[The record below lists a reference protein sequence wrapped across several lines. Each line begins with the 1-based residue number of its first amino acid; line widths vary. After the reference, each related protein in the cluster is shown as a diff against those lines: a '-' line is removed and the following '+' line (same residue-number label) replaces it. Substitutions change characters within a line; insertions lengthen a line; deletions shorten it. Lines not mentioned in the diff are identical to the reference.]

1 MPEAA
6 INSVWEAIDR
16 MAQTQ
21 GEAVFLLS
29 PETGRELTFAGLKKQ
44 SLAIASRL
52 QKAGLQ
58 SGDKVA
64 FLMDNGLFTVQLF
77 LGTMYAGLVSVP
89 LNVRA
94 GVAQIAYTLEHCDAR
109 VIFVEHQYQALA
121 EQAMAG
127 VSRPAQMIIADLDS
141 FADETATPFD
151 DLPSASPEGEDP
163 ALLMYSSG
171 TVGRPKAAIH
181 SHRTLLAHGRN
192 SILSQTLSARIAHC
206 LCCRF
211 ITSTPN
217 A

>member
-1 MPEAA
+1 MGIVVSMPEAA

-141 FADETATPFD
+141 FADETATPSTTCRRRR
-151 DLPSASPEGEDP
+151 LRA
-163 ALLMYSSG
+163 
-171 TVGRPKAAIH
+171 
-181 SHRTLLAHGRN
+181 RTWR
-192 SILSQTLSARIAHC
+192 C
-206 LCCRF
+206 
-211 ITSTPN
+211 
-217 A
+217 